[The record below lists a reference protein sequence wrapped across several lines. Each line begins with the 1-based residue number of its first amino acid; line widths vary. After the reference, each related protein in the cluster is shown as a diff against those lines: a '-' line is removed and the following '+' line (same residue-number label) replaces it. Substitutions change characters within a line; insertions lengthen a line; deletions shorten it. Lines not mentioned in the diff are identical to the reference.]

1 MNFWNKEVELD
12 ESISLSYKS
21 QSEET
26 TETTEAPIS
35 DSKKPPLSEN
45 GNVSM
50 DDVLD
55 DLEVRLVKRFGKL
68 QSAISSGAVIEGK
81 LAFDSPV
88 RIDGHLKGKISAPKA
103 LIVVGPEGNVDA
115 EVDVAFLVIMGKVT
129 GTVRATEKIELL
141 SGGCL
146 EGDIETPKF
155 IIEDDAVFHG
165 QCAMN
170 RDSKESKAPPKKEQE
185 KPKEVKSKAVVGPK
199 SNGIDAHIVAERPSS

>member
-1 MNFWNKEVELD
+1 
-12 ESISLSYKS
+12 
-21 QSEET
+21 
-26 TETTEAPIS
+26 
-35 DSKKPPLSEN
+35 
-45 GNVSM
+45 
-50 DDVLD
+50 
-55 DLEVRLVKRFGKL
+55 
-68 QSAISSGAVIEGK
+68 VIEGK

-115 EVDVAFLVIMGKVT
+115 EIEVAFLVVMGKVR
-129 GTVRATEKIELL
+129 GTVQATEKIELL

-170 RDSKESKAPPKKEQE
+170 RDSKEPKAPPKKEQE
-185 KPKEVKSKAVVGPK
+185 KPKEVKSKAPVGPK
-199 SNGIDAHIVAERPSS
+199 ANGINAHIAAERPSS